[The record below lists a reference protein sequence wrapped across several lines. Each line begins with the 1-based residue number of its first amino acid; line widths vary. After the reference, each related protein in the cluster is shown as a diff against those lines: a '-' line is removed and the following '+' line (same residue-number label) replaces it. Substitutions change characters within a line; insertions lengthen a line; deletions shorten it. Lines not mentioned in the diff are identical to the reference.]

1 MHFADEKNR
10 SQDECFSQVVKLRL
24 LNPVFLP
31 TVRYDREF
39 ILGLSEDAG
48 VWPSQ
53 RGSWLLPE
61 GMVKEKRFAHL
72 YSHFGLSL
80 ENERPKKT
88 PGFFSVLKLL
98 PPLRPGSFV
107 LKASSLSVT
116 ALRYFRGWIRSETVS
131 EDGKEMGNGIKCSSS
146 KEPLVA

>member
-10 SQDECFSQVVKLRL
+10 SQDECFFQVVKLKL

-53 RGSWLLPE
+53 RGSWVLPK

-72 YSHFGLSL
+72 YSHFALSL
-80 ENERPKKT
+80 ENERSKRKKT
-88 PGFFSVLKLL
+88 RIFFC
-98 PPLRPGSFV
+98 PE
-107 LKASSLSVT
+107 ASSSPKTWFLTEGLKPERHCSEIFQ
-116 ALRYFRGWIRSETVS
+116 RMDQIRESF
-131 EDGKEMGNGIKCSSS
+131 
-146 KEPLVA
+146 

>member
-1 MHFADEKNR
+1 M
-10 SQDECFSQVVKLRL
+10 VKLRL

-31 TVRYDREF
+31 TVRCDREF

-53 RGSWLLPE
+53 RGSWVLPK
-61 GMVKEKRFAHL
+61 GIVKEKKFAHL
-72 YSHFGLSL
+72 YNHFALSL
-80 ENERPKKT
+80 ENERPKKKKNH
-88 PGFFSVLKLL
+88 PGFFSLLKLL

-116 ALRYFRGWIRSETVS
+116 ALTYFRGWIRSRDS
-131 EDGKEMGNGIKCSSS
+131 F
-146 KEPLVA
+146 